1 MCTTNDEVC
10 RLQNM
15 FCKTKYT
22 VFKINMLATVI
33 AERAGNA
40 FLGIIINISP
50 NLESISVHKS
60 LDTIE
65 SSSIIN
71 NFTSDNLFL
80 KTALDL

>member
-15 FCKTKYT
+15 FCKTKYI

-33 AERAGNA
+33 AERPGNA
-40 FLGIIINISP
+40 FSGIIINISP